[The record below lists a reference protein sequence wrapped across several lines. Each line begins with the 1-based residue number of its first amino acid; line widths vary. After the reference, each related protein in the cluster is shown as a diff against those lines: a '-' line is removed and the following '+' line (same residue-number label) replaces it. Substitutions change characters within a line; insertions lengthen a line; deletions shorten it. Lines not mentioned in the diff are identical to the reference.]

1 MDAKAA
7 GAYAPAEIFLIS
19 AVLIS
24 PSQTSYKRGLKER
37 KEGDP
42 VTDAEDIVQ
51 TVFLKLLDENIPFR
65 QEEERGLFAAVM
77 ALPAKYRVVV
87 HLHYYEGYTLAEIAG
102 LPLSTVFGKISALRP
117 SQRVRF
123 LHRPAHIPRPWRC
136 SG

>member
-1 MDAKAA
+1 MDAKTA
-7 GAYAPAEIFLIS
+7 GAYAPAEIFWIS

-37 KEGDP
+37 KDGDP

-77 ALPAKYRVVV
+77 ALPAKYRWS
-87 HLHYYEGYTLAEIAG
+87 I
-102 LPLSTVFGKISALRP
+102 STTTRAIPSGRP
-117 SQRVRF
+117 
-123 LHRPAHIPRPWRC
+123 PP
-136 SG
+136 